1 IYVAIAEVALSAFPG
16 PQSELGVRWIRA
28 PLVGVASEIG
38 NQVPFWLGDTIRF
51 FVGASGALILLAA
64 VTTSIGGFSRLAYS
78 LGEHGQLPRAFGRL
92 SRRSLVSPYAIVSA
106 MLITSGIVIASSFI
120 RHDVTFLA
128 SVFSFGVLIAF
139 TAAQVAVIRLRIIEP
154 DLPRPYRT
162 PLNVHVRGAEIPLP
176 AIVGALLT
184 FAVWVVALATHP
196 GARYAGPG
204 WLVIGLRAFC
214 PSRRTP

>member
-1 IYVAIAEVALSAFPG
+1 LSAFPG
-16 PQSELGVRWIRA
+16 PKTELGQRWLRA
-28 PLVGVASEIG
+28 PLVGVAE
-38 NQVPFWLGDTIRF
+38 QVRNNTDTGLGDTIRF

-106 MLITSGIVIASSFI
+106 MLTPSGIVIARSFI

-128 SVFSFGVLIAF
+128 IVFSFGVLIAF

-162 PLNVHVRGAEIPLP
+162 PLNVSIFGAEIPLP
-176 AIVGALLT
+176 PVLGAVLT
-184 FAVWVVALATHP
+184 FSVWVVAMATHP
-196 GARYAGPG
+196 GARYA
-204 WLVIGLRAFC
+204 
-214 PSRRTP
+214 